1 MKNYKNQIVKILM
14 INIFLLFLLIVL
26 NISYGYQIQII
37 AITKDELRTLGDVDI
52 NRWNFPEILYK
63 KQVSAYSQTIKDYAN
78 RVYPVHEDTGWVYKE
93 EMTGQSIKENDYYTD
108 DTPHDNA
115 YSFERYYEYLH
126 KNQNS
131 QYTEVYD
138 ATASREYRKTRYHDT
153 GILYTQIRPEISYL
167 SAKKVWN
174 VWGESDNYS
183 GIYGQPASHSKIT
196 GLRDSFDSNQDIMLF
211 NSNLYRFAVVN
222 GVYLSNNYLNKET
235 VRKMYNVFKD
245 VIKPGDT
252 YMTLYQSSVLRT
264 SSKNNKGDNYYNN
277 MDTAFKFW
285 ETTIR
290 GSALARDSWEDS
302 PSTLGK
308 RDGKIQSS
316 SSVINYYD
324 NTFQLPIQD
333 KLGKT
338 VYVRHIDVTNL
349 ENINTSTITND
360 RVISLTNEQAIEN
373 KSSDWEVLN
382 KYVYPSERDVWYGQE
397 KYTDKYALFSNDTVW
412 RFGNIKYSYSNE
424 EKGQYFSSLNRG
436 ESGNDDNLSAVEKN
450 ILNNYNCIGAII
462 GKGETLELAAEKRN
476 STINNVNLRN
486 QNSNYTDSTGG
497 IVAGN
502 DWASTIVTSGETTP
516 VIVIDF
522 YYEKKPTE
530 VYVRHIDVT
539 NKDNIG
545 YIYPSDS
552 NAAFL
557 QTNAGQAF
565 RLSSADWNIS
575 TGRVGTTGKNIQP
588 NLSGYIYQEVYEKKS
603 GAGAL
608 RIANIKYDHETAGS
622 YWNLLSTSQKSTY
635 NNYTCIGSA
644 VGKGDRVDLA
654 EVKRDE
660 ATLNVIGNNK
670 INFVNYSQGSVAQSA
685 DSYIN
690 KNGNYTSEV
699 IGDNDYRT
707 VVVDFYYVKDV
718 CQGDSCIDDDPG
730 YKRVYVRHIDV
741 TGIDDKINAVNI
753 DTAVRNGKVLSG
765 KGKAKKNDWN
775 EISKDGGNYPGYQ
788 EKYTIK
794 SNESLEV
801 FRDPNDNY
809 NCIGSNMTM
818 TDDSNIDTAKSRM
831 NTKLNGYTSKYD
843 SWLKESR
850 KTTASD
856 NSDVVIMDFYYTSKH
871 SGTPIKRNKV
881 GRLAFYTTGQSDKFS
896 SKVNNHTNN
905 DSGTVYDVI
914 PSNEVLR
921 MSVDNAY
928 TYMLGAINIKEQTMQ
943 GTYTFDYTLKQP
955 YEVEYTYWISACDSC
970 GTKYYDQKRTA
981 SCTHRVYSHT
991 TCSTSESGVT
1001 TCKDHYKPCGST
1013 SYSYSDSYQKVLE
1026 GNSVSRTYRYQIPY
1040 KYTYYKVKNLRLYS
1054 ISKIELNDGYNNKG
1068 LPLFDGKTHTVQTT
1082 DKYKSGFNDSTFTIS
1097 SNNQSNN
1104 GNSEKTLSKTLYYV
1118 YDNENTVAESVLKN
1132 YASGKINSLFD
1143 GIRHTDA
1150 AQIEKFND
1158 INSSKYTSTSN
1169 HLTATLYVK
1178 NDEISFMDKI
1188 KNSRIYLIGQ
1198 NVSSLNTL
1206 NGMYARSE
1214 KDATRKIDLVSYTA
1228 SKTTNNSRGTYTYSV
1243 SEADRVNV
1251 ETVYPKSTKNKYLP
1265 SDSKTNSGSY
1275 GGRDYYNLENLSIP
1289 ESRLNGKRYSYGKIY
1304 YTLLSG
1310 NDVLNFDV
1318 DDNKVVNGN
1327 HDWNSDKSKNR
1338 KSVSGATGNTF
1349 IDTEMYNTKGT
1360 SNPLKT
1366 TLISPG
1372 TLSDVIWEYGKNNG
1386 TDADIVDVFTPIS
1399 FTTKIVGN
1407 SNNDIRVDHTVV
1419 NNNNNKQKQIQKNS
1433 RFTIQIDATN
1443 NNSTYSGVQTSKY
1456 LGKYYIKFNFD
1467 VQDIKISDA
1476 MGTNRT
1482 YSSNSASSN
1491 IWIGPIYNRYNGN
1504 SIGTVTVSAYA
1515 LADPNEASGV
1525 VNQEQ
1530 NEYEVRA
1537 VAINSPSTL
1546 DYDVLR
1552 GRISETTTFIT
1563 AIQNTFSGIE
1573 DNNQYHQKYYAQKN
1587 IYGQSNYVAN
1597 DVIETE
1603 NISRVYDFKITDVKD
1618 VDWKNIFRTS
1628 TSTTTNVHS
1637 GKAYYS
1643 GVKKWNIYTTAYNNM
1658 ITRDVSEIGATKQ
1671 QILPVGPYKHTTS
1684 TYTKAPKLGYKV
1696 SFDLK
1701 TTGANANKKI
1711 VIQPSFYYIKKD
1723 ATGYTEDIKLYY
1735 KNSSNKYV
1743 DISNYKLYFVPD
1755 DGYRLTFEGTDQS
1768 YRFSSSSISKTT
1780 MSLGSTKEITLTSK
1794 MMEQADNNFVQ
1805 IWYGEYKLPNSTI
1818 VIGKGTDGKYNINRN
1833 RLTGGYIGIK
1843 FDIKVYEYK
1852 SSAMTE
1858 TNISKVLSYSQ
1869 NDKNASS
1876 NTNTSQWDY
1885 EGFLG
1890 FSNPG
1895 SSANNIKISLEKG
1908 VWTLNDTMY
1917 NKIKGTVLLYDTDAT
1932 ASSDYE

>member
-14 INIFLLFLLIVL
+14 INIFLLFLLTVL
-26 NISYGYQIQII
+26 NISYGYQINII

-63 KQVSAYSQTIKDYAN
+63 KQVSAYAQTIKDYAN

-93 EMTGQSIKENDYYTD
+93 EMTGQSIKENEYYTD
-108 DTPHDNA
+108 DTPHNNP

-138 ATASREYRKTRYHDT
+138 ATAPKDYRKTRYHDT

-167 SAKKVWN
+167 SAKEVWN

-183 GIYGQPASHSKIT
+183 GIYWQPASQSKIT

-235 VRKMYNVFKD
+235 VQKMYNVFKD
-245 VIKPGDT
+245 VIKPGDA

-264 SSKNNKGDNYYNN
+264 SSQNNKGDNYYNN

-290 GSALARDSWEDS
+290 GSAFARDAWYDS

-360 RVISLTNEQAIEN
+360 RVISLTNEQAIEHEAA
-373 KSSDWEVLN
+373 SWEILK
-382 KYVYPSERDVWYGQE
+382 KYVYPAERDVWYGQE
-397 KYTDKYALFSNDTVW
+397 KYTDKYSLFSNGGVW
-412 RFGNIKYSYSNE
+412 RFGNIKYSYSDTGT
-424 EKGQYFSSLNRG
+424 GQYFSSLNR
-436 ESGNDDNLSAVEKN
+436 EKANNDDNLSDVEKN
-450 ILNNYNCIGAII
+450 VLNNYNCIGAVI

-502 DWASTIVTSGETTP
+502 DWASTIVTSGETNP

-552 NAAFL
+552 NVAFL

-575 TGRVGTTGKNIQP
+575 TGRVGTTEKNIQP

-660 ATLNVIGNNK
+660 ATLNVIGNSK

-718 CQGDSCIDDDPG
+718 CQGDSCIDVDPS

-741 TGIDDKINAVNI
+741 TGIDDKINAANI

-765 KGKAKKNDWN
+765 KGKAKKNDWS

-788 EKYTIK
+788 ERYTIK

-818 TDDSNIDTAKSRM
+818 TNDSNINTAKSRM
-831 NTKLNGYTSKYD
+831 NTKLNSYASKYD

-871 SGTPIKRNKV
+871 SGTPIERNKV

-928 TYMLGAINIKEQTMQ
+928 TYMLGAINIKEQTIQ
-943 GTYTFDYTLKQP
+943 DTYTFDYTLKQP
-955 YEVEYTYWISACDSC
+955 YSITYKDWYSWCNKCGRGASDKKSGACGKLIPKTCPDGNGGTTDCSYICPGSWNSDYNIKTYSGEVT
-970 GTKYYDQKRTA
+970 
-981 SCTHRVYSHT
+981 
-991 TCSTSESGVT
+991 
-1001 TCKDHYKPCGST
+1001 
-1013 SYSYSDSYQKVLE
+1013 
-1026 GNSVSRTYRYQIPY
+1026 RTYRYQIPY

-1097 SNNQSNN
+1097 SNNQINN
-1104 GNSEKTLSKTLYYV
+1104 RESKELSYRLPYS
-1118 YDNENTVAESVLKN
+1118 YDNNDGDVSTSELIN
-1132 YASGKINSLFD
+1132 YASGQINSLFN
-1143 GIRHTDA
+1143 GISHTDA

-1158 INSSKYTSTSN
+1158 INSSSYTSTSN

-1206 NGMYARSE
+1206 NGMYVRSE

-1251 ETVYPKSTKNKYLP
+1251 ETVYPKSTKDKYLP
-1265 SDSKTNSGSY
+1265 SDSKTNSGGY
-1275 GGRDYYNLENLSIP
+1275 GGRDYYNLENLNIP

-1310 NDVLNFDV
+1310 NNVLNFDV

-1327 HDWNSDKSKNR
+1327 HNWNSDNSKNR

-1349 IDTEMYNTKGT
+1349 VDTEMYNTDGT

-1407 SNNDIRVDHTVV
+1407 SNSDIRVDHTVV
-1419 NNNNNKQKQIQKNS
+1419 NKNNNKQKQIQKNS

-1456 LGKYYIKFNFD
+1456 LGKYYVKFNFD

-1482 YSSNSASSN
+1482 YSSNSASSET
-1491 IWIGPIYNRYNGN
+1491 WIGPIYNRYNGN

-1552 GRISETTTFIT
+1552 GRISETTKFIT
-1563 AIQNTFSGIE
+1563 TIQNTFSGTGS
-1573 DNNQYHQKYYAQKN
+1573 NNQYHQKYYDQKN

-1597 DVIETE
+1597 DVVETE
-1603 NISRVYDFKITDVKD
+1603 NISRVYDFKVTDVKD
-1618 VDWKNIFRTS
+1618 VDWKSIFRTS

-1684 TYTKAPKLGYKV
+1684 AYTKAPKLGYKF

-1780 MSLGSTKEITLTSK
+1780 KLLGSTKEITLTQE

-1818 VIGKGTDGKYNINRN
+1818 VIGKGTDGKYNINRD

-1852 SSAMTE
+1852 SSTMTE

-1895 SSANNIKISLEKG
+1895 SSANNIKVSLEKG

-1932 ASSDYE
+1932 ASSDYD

>member
-14 INIFLLFLLIVL
+14 INIFLLFLLTVL

-37 AITKDELRTLGDVDI
+37 AIPKDELRTLGDVDI

-63 KQVSAYSQTIKDYAN
+63 KQVSAYAQTIKDYAN

-93 EMTGQSIKENDYYTD
+93 EMTGLSVKENEYYTD
-108 DTPHDNA
+108 DTPHNNA

-131 QYTEVYD
+131 QYTESYD
-138 ATASREYRKTRYHDT
+138 ATAPADYRKTRYHDT
-153 GILYTQIRPEISYL
+153 GILYTQIKPQISYL
-167 SAKKVWN
+167 SAKEVWN

-183 GIYGQPASHSKIT
+183 GIYWQPASQNKIT
-196 GLRDSFDSNQDIMLF
+196 GLRDSFDSNQDIMVF

-222 GVYLSNNYLNKET
+222 GVYVSNNYLNEQT
-235 VRKMYNVFKD
+235 VQKMYNVFKD

-264 SSKNNKGDNYYNN
+264 GSKNNKGDNYYNN

-290 GSALARDSWEDS
+290 GSAFARDAWYDS
-302 PSTLGK
+302 PSTLGM
-308 RDGKIQSS
+308 RSGKIQSS

-324 NTFQLPIQD
+324 NTFQLPIID

-360 RVISLTNEQAIEN
+360 RVISLTNEQAIEHEA
-373 KSSDWEVLN
+373 SSWEILK
-382 KYVYPSERDVWYGQE
+382 KYVYPAERDVWYGQE
-397 KYTDKYALFSNDTVW
+397 KYTDKYSLFSNDGVSW
-412 RFGNIKYSYSNE
+412 RFGNIKYSYSDAGT
-424 EKGQYFSSLNRG
+424 GQYFSSLNRG
-436 ESGNDDNLSAVEKN
+436 NTNNDDNLSDVEKN
-450 ILNNYNCIGAII
+450 VLNNYNCVGAVI
-462 GKGETLELAAEKRN
+462 GKGETLELAAENRN
-476 STINNVNLRN
+476 RTINSVNLRN
-486 QNSNYTDSTGG
+486 QKSDYKDSTTA
-497 IVAGN
+497 IVPGY
-502 DWASTIVTSGETTP
+502 DWTSSVISSGDTDP

-552 NAAFL
+552 KASFL

-575 TGRVGTTGKNIQP
+575 TERVGTTGKNIQP
-588 NLSGYIYQEVYEKKS
+588 ALSGYIYQEVYEKKS
-603 GAGAL
+603 GMGAL

-622 YWNLLSTSQKSTY
+622 YWNLLNASQKNTY
-635 NNYTCIGSA
+635 NAYTCIGAA

-660 ATLNVIGNNK
+660 ATLNVIGNSK
-670 INFVNYSQGSVAQSA
+670 TNFVNYAQGSVAQSA

-718 CQGDSCIDDDPG
+718 CQGDSCIDVDPS

-741 TGIDDKINAVNI
+741 TGIDDKINAANI

-788 EKYTIK
+788 ERYTIK

-818 TDDSNIDTAKSRM
+818 TNDSNINTAKSRM
-831 NTKLNGYTSKYD
+831 NTKLNGYSSKYD

-871 SGTPIKRNKV
+871 SGTPIERNKV

-928 TYMLGAINIKEQTMQ
+928 TYMLGAINIKEQTIQ
-943 GTYTFDYTLKQP
+943 DTYTFDYTLKQP
-955 YEVEYTYWISACDSC
+955 YSITYKDWYSWCNKCGRGASDKKSGACGKLIPKTCPDGNGGTTDCSYICPGSWNSDYNIKTYSGEVT
-970 GTKYYDQKRTA
+970 
-981 SCTHRVYSHT
+981 
-991 TCSTSESGVT
+991 
-1001 TCKDHYKPCGST
+1001 
-1013 SYSYSDSYQKVLE
+1013 
-1026 GNSVSRTYRYQIPY
+1026 RTYRYQIPY

-1097 SNNQSNN
+1097 SNNQINN
-1104 GNSEKTLSKTLYYV
+1104 RESKELSYRLPYS
-1118 YDNENTVAESVLKN
+1118 YDNNDGDVSTSELIN
-1132 YASGKINSLFD
+1132 YASGQINSLFN
-1143 GIRHTDA
+1143 GISHTDA

-1158 INSSKYTSTSN
+1158 INSSSYTSTSN

-1206 NGMYARSE
+1206 NGMYVRSE

-1243 SEADRVNV
+1243 SEADRVNI

-1310 NDVLNFDV
+1310 NNVLNFDV

-1327 HDWNSDKSKNR
+1327 HNWNSDNSKNR

-1349 IDTEMYNTKGT
+1349 VDTEMYNTDGT

-1366 TLISPG
+1366 TLISSG

-1407 SNNDIRVDHTVV
+1407 SNSDIRVDHTVV
-1419 NNNNNKQKQIQKNS
+1419 NKNNNKQKQIQKNS

-1456 LGKYYIKFNFD
+1456 LGKYYVKFNFD

-1482 YSSNSASSN
+1482 YSSNSASSET
-1491 IWIGPIYNRYNGN
+1491 WIGPIYNRYNGN

-1552 GRISETTTFIT
+1552 GRISETTKFIT
-1563 AIQNTFSGIE
+1563 TIQNTFSGTGS
-1573 DNNQYHQKYYAQKN
+1573 DNQDHQKYYDQKN

-1603 NISRVYDFKITDVKD
+1603 NISRVYDFKVTDVKD
-1618 VDWKNIFRTS
+1618 VDWKSIFRTS

-1684 TYTKAPKLGYKV
+1684 TYTKAPKLGYKF

-1818 VIGKGTDGKYNINRN
+1818 VIGKGTDGKYNINRD

-1852 SSAMTE
+1852 SSTMTE

-1895 SSANNIKISLEKG
+1895 SSANNIKVSLEKG

-1932 ASSDYE
+1932 ASSDYD

>member
-14 INIFLLFLLIVL
+14 INIFLLFLLTVL
-26 NISYGYQIQII
+26 NISYGYQIQIM
-37 AITKDELRTLGDVDI
+37 AITKEELRNLGEPDI
-52 NRWNFPEILYK
+52 ERWNFPEILYK
-63 KQVSAYSQTIKDYAN
+63 KQVSAYQQTIDNYAN

-93 EMTGQSIKENDYYTD
+93 EMTGQTVKENEYYTD
-108 DTPHDNA
+108 DTPHNNA
-115 YSFERYYEYLH
+115 YSFERHYEYLH

-131 QYTEVYD
+131 EYTKEYD
-138 ATASREYRKTRYHDT
+138 SSAPKDYKLARYHDT
-153 GILYTQIRPEISYL
+153 GTLWTQIRPQLSYL
-167 SAKKVWN
+167 AAEKVWN
-174 VWGESDNYS
+174 VWGESNNYS
-183 GIYGQPASHSKIT
+183 GIYWQPASQSKIT
-196 GLRDSFDSNQDIMLF
+196 GLRDNFESNQDIMVF

-222 GVYLSNNYLNKET
+222 GVYVSNNYLNKET
-235 VRKMYNVFKD
+235 VRKMYSIFKD

-252 YMTLYQSSVLRT
+252 YMNIYQSSVLRT
-264 SSKNNKGDNYYNN
+264 SSENNKGDNYYNN

-290 GSALARDSWEDS
+290 GSALARDAWYYS

-308 RDGKIQSS
+308 RDGHIQSS

-373 KSSDWEVLN
+373 NSSDWEVF
-382 KYVYPSERDVWYGQE
+382 KQYVYPSERDVWYGQE
-397 KYTDKYALFSNDTVW
+397 KYTDKYSLFSSDTVW

-436 ESGNDDNLSAVEKN
+436 ESNNDDNLSAVEKN
-450 ILNNYNCIGAII
+450 VLNNYNCIGAVI

-486 QNSNYTDSTGG
+486 QNSNYTDSAGG
-497 IVAGN
+497 IVVGN
-502 DWASTIVTSGETTP
+502 DWASTVVTSGEESP

-522 YYEKKPTE
+522 YYEKKPTQ

-539 NKDNIG
+539 NRENIG
-545 YIYPSDS
+545 YIYSSDS
-552 NAAFL
+552 NVSFL

-565 RLSSADWNIS
+565 KLSSADWNIS
-575 TGRVGTTGKNIQP
+575 TERVGTTGKNIQP

-622 YWNLLSTSQKSTY
+622 YWNLLNASQKNTY
-635 NNYTCIGSA
+635 NAYTCVGSA
-644 VGKGDRVDLA
+644 VGKGDRIDLA

-660 ATLNVIGNNK
+660 ATLNIIGNSK

-690 KNGNYTSEV
+690 KNGNYTSEI
-699 IGDNDYRT
+699 IGDNDYNS
-707 VVVDFYYVKDV
+707 VVIDFYYVKDV
-718 CQGDSCIDDDPG
+718 CQGDSCIDGNPG
-730 YKRVYVRHIDV
+730 YKSVYVRHIDV
-741 TGIDDKINAVNI
+741 TGIDDKINAANI

-765 KGKAKKNDWN
+765 KGKAKKNNWN

-788 EKYTIK
+788 ERYTIK

-809 NCIGSNMTM
+809 NCIGSNVTM
-818 TDDSNIDTAKSRM
+818 TNDGNINTAKRKM
-831 NTKLNGYTSKYD
+831 NTKLNGYSSKYD

-928 TYMLGAINIKEQTMQ
+928 TYMLGAINIKEQTIQ
-943 GTYTFDYTLKQP
+943 DTYTFDYTLKQP

-1132 YASGKINSLFD
+1132 YATGQINSLFN
-1143 GIRHTDA
+1143 GISHTDA
-1150 AQIEKFND
+1150 AKIEKFD
-1158 INSSKYTSTSN
+1158 GIDSSSYTSTSN

-1188 KNSRIYLIGQ
+1188 KNSKIYLVGQ

-1206 NGMYARSE
+1206 NGMYVRSE

-1228 SKTTNNSRGTYTYSV
+1228 SKTTNNSRGTYTYSI

-1275 GGRDYYNLENLSIP
+1275 GGRDYYNLENLNIP

-1310 NDVLNFDV
+1310 NNVLNFDV

-1327 HDWNSDKSKNR
+1327 HNWNSDNSKNR

-1349 IDTEMYNTKGT
+1349 VDTEMYNTNGT

-1407 SNNDIRVDHTVV
+1407 SNSDIRVDHTVV

-1482 YSSNSASSN
+1482 YSSNSASSET
-1491 IWIGPIYNRYNGN
+1491 WIGPIYNRYNGN

-1552 GRISETTTFIT
+1552 GRISETTKFIT
-1563 AIQNTFSGIE
+1563 TIQNTFSGTGS
-1573 DNNQYHQKYYAQKN
+1573 NNQDHQKYYDQKN

-1603 NISRVYDFKITDVKD
+1603 NISRVYDFKVTDVKD
-1618 VDWKNIFRTS
+1618 VDWKSIFRTS

-1684 TYTKAPKLGYKV
+1684 TYTKAPKLGYKF

-1818 VIGKGTDGKYNINRN
+1818 VIGKGTDGKYNINRD

-1852 SSAMTE
+1852 SSTMTE

-1895 SSANNIKISLEKG
+1895 SSANNIKVSLEKG

-1932 ASSDYE
+1932 ASSDYD